1 MFAHGRTFAQ
11 RGITGT
17 ETAIVIAA
25 GAAVVATMAT
35 TLYASSIGGGGD
47 TVYADLE
54 EAVSGLEPRGGVVGF
69 TGVLPDGSTAVY
81 KVGFVIAG
89 APDAEPVDLDG
100 SYREDGAGADPD
112 LAGGTS
118 GTSEMS
124 VNFRLGDVVV
134 ENVPWTVN
142 FLGFSDGDMV
152 LETDEKAQLSVWLM
166 DRDGQYEIDTPG
178 ALVPRSDAVGLLPPL
193 GAGDEFT
200 IEVESQPEGVL
211 QITRTVPDELLPI
224 LDMRYARAL
233 VQ

>member
-1 MFAHGRTFAQ
+1 
-11 RGITGT
+11 
-17 ETAIVIAA
+17 
-25 GAAVVATMAT
+25 
-35 TLYASSIGGGGD
+35 
-47 TVYADLE
+47 
-54 EAVSGLEPRGGVVGF
+54 
-69 TGVLPDGSTAVY
+69 
-81 KVGFVIAG
+81 
-89 APDAEPVDLDG
+89 
-100 SYREDGAGADPD
+100 
-112 LAGGTS
+112 
-118 GTSEMS
+118 MS

-224 LDMRYARAL
+224 LDMR
-233 VQ
+233 